1 LERELKRSL
10 QLMAIQ
16 RLILRDFVIVR
27 ALELDLSS
35 GFTALT
41 GETGAGKSIL
51 IDAIQ
56 TGLGERANAGVVREG
71 ASKAD
76 IAIEFDR
83 TPAVDSW
90 LDESGF
96 EASSD
101 GEEHLLIRR
110 TVDLAGKSRAWINGS
125 AATAAQLREL
135 ADHLVDI
142 HGQHAWAM
150 LTRPDAV
157 RDLLDAYAQI
167 DKKPLTTAWDTWRA
181 AHTQLDLAKSGA
193 ATQTQERERLA
204 WQISEVEK
212 LNPLAD
218 EWSELNAEHSR
229 LANAQSLIDAATH
242 AQAMLDGA
250 DTDSSSHAEGHI
262 HSALQAIQA
271 QSHIEQGFQSICDEL
286 ESSLAQVQDA
296 SRSLQAYLRKI
307 DLDPARLAQ
316 LDSRMVDWLSLARR
330 FKCTPDAL
338 HALLLTW
345 RETLVN
351 LDAMSDLDAL
361 EKAERVAFAAF
372 ESAAKI
378 ISKKRLEASP
388 RLGLAITNAMQE
400 LGMKGGKFEVLLAKL
415 DSPAAYGFET
425 AEFLVAGHASATPK
439 PVGKVASGGEL
450 SRIALAIAVTTS
462 KLGNAPTLI
471 FDEVDS
477 GIGGAT
483 AQTVGKLMQQLGQ
496 DRQVLAVT
504 HLPQVASCAHQH
516 GVVSKTAQGEAN
528 ASMPSSQ
535 ITMVT
540 GEARV
545 LEIARMLGGEV
556 VTSAARTHAA
566 EMLEIT

>member
-1 LERELKRSL
+1 
-10 QLMAIQ
+10 MAIQ

-27 ALELDLSS
+27 TLELDLSS

-56 TGLGERANAGVVREG
+56 MALGERANAGVVREG

-83 TPAVDSW
+83 TPAVDNW
-90 LDESGF
+90 LDEAGF

-157 RDLLDAYAQI
+157 RELVDAYAQI
-167 DKKPLTTAWDTWRA
+167 DKKILTSAWDAWRA
-181 AHTQLDLAKSGA
+181 SHAQLAMARSSA
-193 ATQTQERERLA
+193 SVQTQERERLS

-212 LNPLAD
+212 LNPILD
-218 EWSELNAEHSR
+218 EWTELNAEHSR
-229 LANAQSLIDAATH
+229 LANAQSLIDAATY

-271 QSHIEQGFQSICDEL
+271 QSHIDQGFQSICEEL

-296 SRSLQAYLRKI
+296 SRSLQTYLRKI

-316 LDSRMVDWLSLARR
+316 LDSRMVDWLSLSRR

-338 HALLLTW
+338 HGVLAGW
-345 RETLVN
+345 RESLTQLN
-351 LDAMSDLDAL
+351 AMSDLDKL
-361 EKAERVAFAAF
+361 EKEERAAYAAF

-378 ISKKRLEASP
+378 VSKKRLEASP
-388 RLGLAITNAMQE
+388 RLGLAITAAMQE
-400 LGMKGGKFEVLLAKL
+400 LGMKGGKFEVQLTKL
-415 DSPAAYGFET
+415 NEPAAHGFES
-425 AEFLVAGHASATPK
+425 AEFLVAGHAGTSPK
-439 PVGKVASGGEL
+439 PIGKVASGGEL

-483 AQTVGKLMQQLGQ
+483 AQTVGKLMQQLGA

-516 GVVSKTAQGEAN
+516 GVVSKSKTSEQGQAI
-528 ASMPSSQ
+528 AGAPFSQ
-535 ITMVT
+535 ISMVT

-556 VTSAARTHAA
+556 VTPAARTHAA
-566 EMLEIT
+566 EMLETT

>member
-1 LERELKRSL
+1 
-10 QLMAIQ
+10 MAIQ

-56 TGLGERANAGVVREG
+56 MALGERANAGVVREG
-71 ASKAD
+71 ATKAD
-76 IAIEFDR
+76 IAIEFDH
-83 TPAVDSW
+83 TPAVDAW
-90 LDESGF
+90 LIEAGF
-96 EASSD
+96 EASLE

-110 TVDLAGKSRAWINGS
+110 TVDTAGKSRAWINGS

-157 RDLLDAYAQI
+157 RELLDAYAQI
-167 DKKPLTTAWDTWRA
+167 DKKPLALAWDNWRV
-181 AHTQLDLAKSGA
+181 AHSQLSLAKNSA
-193 ATQTQERERLA
+193 TTQTQERERLQ
-204 WQISEVEK
+204 WQIAEVEK
-212 LNPLAD
+212 LNPFAD
-218 EWSELNAEHSR
+218 EWNELNTEHSR
-229 LANAQSLIDAATH
+229 LANAQSLIDAAHH
-242 AQAMLDGA
+242 AQTMLDGA
-250 DTDSSSHAEGHI
+250 DRDQTSHALGHI

-271 QSHIEQGFQSICDEL
+271 QAHIEQGFQSICEEL

-307 DLDPARLAQ
+307 DLDPTRLAQ
-316 LDSRMVDWLSLARR
+316 LDARMVDWLSLVRR
-330 FKCTPDAL
+330 FKCSPDTL
-338 HALLLTW
+338 HDVLTGW
-345 RETLVN
+345 RESLAK
-351 LDAMSDLDAL
+351 LDAMSDLDKL
-361 EKAERVAFAAF
+361 EKNERMTYAAF
-372 ESAAKI
+372 ETAAKLV
-378 ISKKRLEASP
+378 SKKRVEAAP
-388 RLGLAITNAMQE
+388 RLGLAITTAMQE
-400 LGMKGGKFEVLLAKL
+400 LGMKGGKFEVAITRLET
-415 DSPAAYGFET
+415 PATHGLES
-425 AEFLVAGHASATPK
+425 AEFLVAGHAGTTPK

-471 FDEVDS
+471 FDEVDA

-483 AQTVGKLMQQLGQ
+483 AQTVGKLMQQLGA

-516 GVVSKTAQGEAN
+516 GVVSKSHTG
-528 ASMPSSQ
+528 MPSSQ
-535 ITMVT
+535 ITLVT

-545 LEIARMLGGEV
+545 HEIARMLGGEV
-556 VTSAARTHAA
+556 VTPAARIHAA
-566 EMLEIT
+566 EMLEMT